1 MSAEIKSLITDDMYN
16 SFLNLD
22 AQQQRAFLNELD
34 PNELLN
40 IELRIKNKFNLPEDE
55 FNAAVI
61 ESGIG
66 TTPGGLDLTGIS
78 DATLLSKSVRDVF
91 GSLRDDRFDYTGLQ
105 NLTLRTGLSFM
116 DT

>member
-40 IELRIKNKFNLPEDE
+40 IELRIKNKFN
-55 FNAAVI
+55 F
-61 ESGIG
+61 
-66 TTPGGLDLTGIS
+66 
-78 DATLLSKSVRDVF
+78 
-91 GSLRDDRFDYTGLQ
+91 
-105 NLTLRTGLSFM
+105 
-116 DT
+116 